1 MNQKTAVLD
10 AGVVLQAALNP
21 SGPASRVVDLM
32 DAGIVEVYHS
42 PHTRDEVVDLLY
54 RPIVRRKHTRLTNER
69 VEEILA
75 RLDEKARMVPAV
87 YRSLPYP
94 RDPKDQPIL
103 NLAIQEKADYIVSRD
118 KDLLDLDNS
127 RDFRLLYPF
136 LRIVSPELFLAEI
149 AASQIQSPDTEDGTS

>member
-1 MNQKTAVLD
+1 MSHKTAVFD
-10 AGVVLQAALNP
+10 ANVVLQSALDE
-21 SGPASRVVDLM
+21 SGPANAVMRLM
-32 DAGIVEVYHS
+32 DSGVVEVYHS
-42 PHTRDEVVDLLY
+42 PHTREEVKLVLY
-54 RPIVRRKHTRLTNER
+54 RPEIRQKYSRLTDQRIEN
-69 VEEILA
+69 IL
-75 RLDEKARMVPAV
+75 RRMDEKARMVPAV

-118 KDLLDLDNS
+118 KDLLDFDNS